1 MAVRKLHMYGTHIRL
16 PIMSCIISDDSR
28 KVENHKVT
36 VNIVNIEAINATVW
50 ADIHAKL
57 DKDATLTCRVSEEYL
72 TGGKIR

>member
-1 MAVRKLHMYGTHIRL
+1 MHNLTDNVIFPCY
-16 PIMSCIISDDSR
+16 ISDDSR

-57 DKDATLTCRVSEEYL
+57 DKDATLSCRVREEYL